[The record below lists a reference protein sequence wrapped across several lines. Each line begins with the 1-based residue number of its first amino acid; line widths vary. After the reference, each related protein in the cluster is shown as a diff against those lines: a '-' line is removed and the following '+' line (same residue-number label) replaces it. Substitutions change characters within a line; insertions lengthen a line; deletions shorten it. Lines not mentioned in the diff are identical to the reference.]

1 MSKISIRRKGRKILI
16 LCLPAAVI
24 LGGGYTI
31 YRSLG
36 EEQETAASS
45 NYKEE
50 TVRRGSVSA
59 GINESG
65 TIAYGTTEQVFSM
78 AEVTEVSVSS
88 SDSSSETSG
97 NSSFAQGEADN
108 QTDSILEASSS
119 GTTGSSISIQGE
131 TGGQTDAMS
140 GDSFSAAGAGME
152 MSSSPG
158 TDSSESGEAT
168 SLEVEEVY
176 VAAGQTVNEG
186 DPILKITDESIADY
200 REEMENAVASAKLL
214 VSKEEINVESKKA
227 EADYTYQM
235 YLAEGETAEETY
247 NATIKTLEENVADLE
262 EEIAETDDEDEL
274 EELEAELK
282 IAKNNLTTGTI
293 EAQQIYENAMT
304 NYKYAD
310 QLYQIDTDGL
320 EDDLNDA
327 RETLEECEENLVEFE
342 SQIGDGIVYAEYSG
356 SVMGVSYTEGD
367 TITNDAAIVTYM
379 NQDDVSMT
387 VSVSQDD
394 ISNVAVGDA
403 ATVYLT
409 AYEGEP
415 FEATITEVA
424 TSSNSGSS
432 TVSYDVTARI
442 TGDSS
447 KIYSGMTGEVNIAGK
462 SEENT
467 LYISNQA
474 VHMDGT
480 RSFVKVLK
488 EDGSIVE
495 TDIET
500 GFSNGNIVAVLS
512 GLEEGDTV
520 LIESQVTE

>member
-1 MSKISIRRKGRKILI
+1 MSKLSIRKKGKKILI
-16 LCLPAAVI
+16 VCLPAVVI
-24 LGGGYTI
+24 LGGGYAA
-31 YRSLG
+31 YRTLG
-36 EEQETAASS
+36 KEQETAATS

-59 GINESG
+59 GISESG
-65 TIAYGTTEQVFSM
+65 TIEYGTTEQIFSI

-97 NSSFAQGEADN
+97 TTASAQGTGDQAGSASMGSASGISGN
-108 QTDSILEASSS
+108 SISAQGAAGGQSGSSLTDSI
-119 GTTGSSISIQGE
+119 
-131 TGGQTDAMS
+131 
-140 GDSFSAAGAGME
+140 SAAGSGME
-152 MSSSPG
+152 MSSSPVSG
-158 TDSSESGEAT
+158 SSESGETT

-176 VAAGQTVNEG
+176 VATGQTVSEG

-214 VSKEEINVESKKA
+214 VSKEEINVESKRA

-247 NATIKTLEENVADLE
+247 NATVKTLEENVADLE

-282 IAKNNLTTGTI
+282 IAENNLTTGTI
-293 EAQQIYENAMT
+293 EAKQTYENAMT

-310 QLYQIDTDGL
+310 QLYEIDTDGL

-327 RETLEECEENLVEFE
+327 RETLEECEENLEEFE
-342 SQIGDGIVYAEYSG
+342 SQIGDGIVYAGYSG
-356 SVMGVSYTEGD
+356 FVVEVAYGAGD
-367 TITNDAAIVTYM
+367 NVINDATVVTYM
-379 NQDDVSMT
+379 DQDEVSMT

-394 ISNVAVGDA
+394 ISSVAVGDT

-409 AYEGEP
+409 AYDGEP
-415 FEATITEVA
+415 FEATVTEVA
-424 TSSNSGSS
+424 TSSTSGSS
-432 TVSYDVTARI
+432 TVNYDVTVRI
-442 TGDSS
+442 TADSS
-447 KIYSGMTGEVNIAGK
+447 KIYSGMTGEVSIAGK
-462 SEENT
+462 SAEDT

-480 RSFVKVLK
+480 RSFVKVLE
-488 EDGSIVE
+488 EDGTIVE

-500 GFSNGNIVAVLS
+500 GFSNGNTVAVVS
-512 GLEEGDTV
+512 GLEKGDTV